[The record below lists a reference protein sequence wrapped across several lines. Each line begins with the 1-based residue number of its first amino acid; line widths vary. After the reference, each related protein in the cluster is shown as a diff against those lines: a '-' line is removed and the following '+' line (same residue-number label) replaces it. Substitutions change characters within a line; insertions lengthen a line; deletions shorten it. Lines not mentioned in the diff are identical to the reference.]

1 MECNISLNMAT
12 RKKSIYTQ
20 EYREII
26 SKLIISRKISDLTQI
41 EVANLLNYSQ
51 SYVSKIENCQIRLDL
66 IQLKVF
72 AELYKTNIQDLI
84 G

>member
-1 MECNISLNMAT
+1 MAT
-12 RKKSIYTQ
+12 RKKSIHTQ

-26 SKLIISRKISDLTQI
+26 SKLINSRKKVGLTQI
-41 EVANLLNYSQ
+41 EVADLLNCSQ
-51 SYVSKIENCQIRLDL
+51 SYISKIENCQIRIDL

-72 AELYKTNIQDLI
+72 AELYKTNIQDLL

>member
-1 MECNISLNMAT
+1 MAT
-12 RKKSIYTQ
+12 RKKSIHTQ

-26 SKLIISRKISDLTQI
+26 SKLIYSRKKVGLTQI
-41 EVANLLNYSQ
+41 EVADLLNCSQ
-51 SYVSKIENCQIRLDL
+51 SYISKIENCQIRIDL

-72 AELYKTNIQDLI
+72 AELYKTNIQDLL